1 MPYFVDRVSRTVIEK
16 DSGTSPLPRESVV
29 DGETAAACS
38 LTPGQVLTDQQIIY
52 LLDGSI
58 LAFNVSVADSIAAA
72 ASLGKPSETWGAPAL
87 VIRLRK
93 DGSSFVVSFGG
104 SSVDM
109 HLAPPLTILREAD
122 FDNGQR
128 VVALSGTWNSVPNQ
142 LIVLSGDTVVLS
154 PFDDVPRAAGDHRA
168 TSERVEQ
175 SIVAF
180 GNEYGTSFVP
190 VRVTANGTISTD
202 GAFVTLTMGAQ
213 RKHFVVAMDDLPL
226 LRSPLTVLSDG
237 SLHVDLVLPGDGP
250 LLLKVPSD
258 SAIEAEKAIALIT
271 SIQRSKGGSIGGE
284 LGAHQVLAREPQRE
298 LDYQMSGWSEQDLS
312 AALEKMKERG
322 IVGRLAGKFLTV
334 PFSDQI
340 AADDVIKLMRVSN
353 SPSPTRS
360 PGKFLN
366 GEPYAATQAATYS
379 PRATYSAS
387 YGSNDVKPA
396 TSLAAT
402 ISARPKVWAAV
413 VAVAVVVAATFAV
426 ISANED
432 SAALLW
438 LKAQYGTSGPDVEL
452 GCSQPN
458 RIAAGLDW
466 YPGIGFSLA
475 DLEAA
480 WSDLCS

>member
-1 MPYFVDRVSRTVIEK
+1 
-16 DSGTSPLPRESVV
+16 
-29 DGETAAACS
+29 
-38 LTPGQVLTDQQIIY
+38 
-52 LLDGSI
+52 
-58 LAFNVSVADSIAAA
+58 VAI
-72 ASLGKPSETWGAPAL
+72 
-87 VIRLRK
+87 
-93 DGSSFVVSFGG
+93 
-104 SSVDM
+104 
-109 HLAPPLTILREAD
+109 
-122 FDNGQR
+122 
-128 VVALSGTWNSVPNQ
+128 
-142 LIVLSGDTVVLS
+142 S
-154 PFDDVPRAAGDHRA
+154 PFDDVPRVAGDQRA

-180 GNEYGTSFVP
+180 GNQHGTSFAPIVAT
-190 VRVTANGTISTD
+190 VNGTISTD

-226 LRSPLTVLSDG
+226 LRSPLTVLPDG
-237 SLHVDLVLPGDGP
+237 SLHVDLVLPGGEP
-250 LLLKVPSD
+250 LLLKVPSG

-271 SIQRSKGGSIGGE
+271 SIQRSKGGGIGGQ
-284 LGAHQVLAREPQRE
+284 LGGDRVLALEPQRE
-298 LDYQMSGWSEQDLS
+298 LDYQMSGWSEQDLG
-312 AALEKMKERG
+312 AALQKLKERG
-322 IVGRLAGKFLTV
+322 VVGRLAGKSLTV

-340 AADDVIKLMRVSN
+340 ATDDVIKTMRAFN

-379 PRATYSAS
+379 PPASYSAS

-438 LKAQYGTSGPDVEL
+438 LKAHYGTSGPDVEL
-452 GCSQPN
+452 GCSYTN